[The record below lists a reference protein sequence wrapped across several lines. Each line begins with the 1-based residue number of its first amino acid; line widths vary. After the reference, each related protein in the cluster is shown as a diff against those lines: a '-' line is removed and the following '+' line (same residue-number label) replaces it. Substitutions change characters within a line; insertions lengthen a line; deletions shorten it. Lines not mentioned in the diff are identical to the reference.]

1 ARRPAGFTI
10 LLRSI
15 AMVVAVGVIGF
26 VVLSN
31 VRPDSDPS
39 SDPTPIPPSPP
50 GSVTTSVVTTDAL
63 NVRAGASLD
72 AAVID
77 TLSYGAR
84 LEVVGEARNGFTPI
98 RHGAG
103 QAWMA
108 SEFLTVDGSPGAN
121 AWRSR
126 EGVAPKSMATVVS
139 EGPGQPNGTL
149 EDVSVPYV
157 SAEEAVLQER
167 WIDVERTTG

>member
-1 ARRPAGFTI
+1 MLVRAIA
-10 LLRSI
+10 LLT
-15 AMVVAVGVIGF
+15 AMGVIGF
-26 VVLSN
+26 VVLSDDRLN
-31 VRPDSDPS
+31 SAPTF
-39 SDPTPIPPSPP
+39 DPTPGPTAQSRP
-50 GSVTTSVVTTDAL
+50 VTTAVVTADAL
-63 NVRAGASLD
+63 NVRDGASLD

-77 TLSYGAR
+77 TLSWGVR
-84 LEVVGEARNGFTPI
+84 LEVLGDARNGFTPI
-98 RHGAG
+98 CHGTG

-108 SEFLTVDGSPGAN
+108 SEFLTVDGSPGAT